1 MYRLI
6 HFIFYLISLL
16 PFRALYLL
24 SDGLYVV
31 LFHMVGYRRKVVEKN
46 LRMAFA
52 DKTDN
57 DRLLIEHKFYHWLCD
72 YFVESIKLLS
82 ISKEELQRRFT
93 IANSDEVE
101 KCFEEGQSAAA
112 VLGHYCNWEWLSCV
126 GIDLP
131 ANRVMG
137 LVYHPLR
144 NRYFDR
150 LFVDLRSHMGGVPIP
165 KQDILRYLVKYRRE
179 GVMSLFGYISDQG
192 PKMNNIHLWLDF
204 MNQDTPVFTGSERII
219 RKMNNAVFYVEMS
232 RPKRGYY
239 TCTYHLITRQP
250 DSLPE
255 HEITRIFFQKLE
267 QTIRKN
273 PEFYLWSHNRWKRT
287 REEFDKEYIIENGRT
302 IPRHQL

>member
-150 LFVDLRSHMGGVPIP
+150 LFVNLRSQMGGVPIP

-204 MNQDTPVFTGSERII
+204 MNQDTPVFTGAERII

>member
-1 MYRLI
+1 
-6 HFIFYLISLL
+6 
-16 PFRALYLL
+16 
-24 SDGLYVV
+24 
-31 LFHMVGYRRKVVEKN
+31 
-46 LRMAFA
+46 
-52 DKTDN
+52 
-57 DRLLIEHKFYHWLCD
+57 
-72 YFVESIKLLS
+72 
-82 ISKEELQRRFT
+82 
-93 IANSDEVE
+93 
-101 KCFEEGQSAAA
+101 
-112 VLGHYCNWEWLSCV
+112 
-126 GIDLP
+126 
-131 ANRVMG
+131 
-137 LVYHPLR
+137 
-144 NRYFDR
+144 
-150 LFVDLRSHMGGVPIP
+150 MGGVPIP

-204 MNQDTPVFTGSERII
+204 MNQDTPVFTGAERII

>member
-1 MYRLI
+1 
-6 HFIFYLISLL
+6 
-16 PFRALYLL
+16 
-24 SDGLYVV
+24 
-31 LFHMVGYRRKVVEKN
+31 
-46 LRMAFA
+46 
-52 DKTDN
+52 
-57 DRLLIEHKFYHWLCD
+57 
-72 YFVESIKLLS
+72 
-82 ISKEELQRRFT
+82 
-93 IANSDEVE
+93 
-101 KCFEEGQSAAA
+101 
-112 VLGHYCNWEWLSCV
+112 
-126 GIDLP
+126 
-131 ANRVMG
+131 
-137 LVYHPLR
+137 
-144 NRYFDR
+144 
-150 LFVDLRSHMGGVPIP
+150 
-165 KQDILRYLVKYRRE
+165 
-179 GVMSLFGYISDQG
+179 MSLFGYISDQG

-204 MNQDTPVFTGSERII
+204 MNQDTPVFTGAERII